1 MTKQYSQQKKNNE
14 NKQTNERNK
23 KQQQHQQQ
31 QHTGTPTHFVYK
43 KKNWVMKTHIS

>member
-23 KQQQHQQQ
+23 KQQQQQ

-43 KKNWVMKTHIS
+43 KKKNWVMKTHIS